1 MSGTG
6 DDTRSPAGGR
16 EDGARDADTRIF
28 VDARWTRTDFP
39 DGISRYTAGLVEALH
54 RIHPVTV
61 LVHDPAQLGL
71 LPAEVP
77 HELINSPFSPR
88 ELWLSRTLHGLGA
101 EVVFSPMQVIGGFRR
116 RYAQVLTLH
125 DLIYYRYPKPPEFL
139 PLPVRVVWWLFH
151 QAWWPQRVLLNRAD
165 LVVTVSETTR
175 GLIERHR
182 LTRRPVTVVPN
193 APTASSAAGAASS
206 GGAERTG
213 EQDGQGEQGGSPS
226 ALLYMGSFM
235 PYKNV
240 TTLIS
245 AMDGLPGYRLH
256 LLSRIDPDRL
266 RSLREVVPDGA
277 DVVFWN
283 GVSEEDYRRLLRNA
297 AALVTASRD
306 EGFGLPLIEAMNAET
321 PVVCS
326 DIPIFREVT
335 GGHAQFFD
343 PDSVSGFIAAV
354 RCFEDPETRAG
365 TVESA
370 RAHAAGFTWEES
382 ARKLH
387 DSIRRLVS

>member
-1 MSGTG
+1 MNAAGRG
-6 DDTRSPAGGR
+6 ARSPAGDDER
-16 EDGARDADTRIF
+16 GARDADMRIF

-54 RIHPVTV
+54 RIRPVTV
-61 LVHDPAQLGL
+61 LIHDPAQLGL
-71 LPAEVP
+71 LPAGVP

-88 ELWLSRTLHGLGA
+88 ELWVSRTLHRLGA

-139 PLPVRVVWWLFH
+139 PLPVRIVWWLFH
-151 QAWWPQRVLLNRAD
+151 HAWWPQRVLLNRAD
-165 LVVTVSETTR
+165 LVITVSETTKR
-175 GLIERHR
+175 LIERHR
-182 LTRRPVTVVPN
+182 LTRRPVAVVPN
-193 APTASSAAGAASS
+193 APTASSPADTGSAGSTA
-206 GGAERTG
+206 RTA
-213 EQDGQGEQGGSPS
+213 EQDGQGRAPS

-245 AMDGLPGYRLH
+245 AMDRLPGYRLH
-256 LLSRIDPDRL
+256 LLSRIDPARR
-266 RSLREVVPDGA
+266 RSLREVVPSGA

-283 GVSEEDYRRLLRNA
+283 GVSEEDYGDLLGNA
-297 AALVTASRD
+297 AALVTASKD

-335 GGHAQFFD
+335 GGHAQFFA

-354 RCFEDPETRAG
+354 RRSEDPETRAE

-387 DSIRRLVS
+387 ESIRRMIS